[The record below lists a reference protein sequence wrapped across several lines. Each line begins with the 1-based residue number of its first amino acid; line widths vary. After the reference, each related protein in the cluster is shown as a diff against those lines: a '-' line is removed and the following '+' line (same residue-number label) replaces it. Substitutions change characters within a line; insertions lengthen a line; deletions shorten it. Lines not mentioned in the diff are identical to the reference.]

1 MVRPVAS
8 PPCPAPRPSQSKY
21 LWRRNANWKSPG
33 VIGNRTVIPSK
44 AAWLAI
50 GLSCGAKRGIWV
62 LACASSNLCGRQKPD
77 PSPRLKVTSSADIIV
92 NLTEIEARV
101 LGSLIEKDITTPD
114 YYPLSLNALV
124 NACNQKN
131 NRDPVMNLDEET
143 VRQALGTLQEKRVA
157 GPASGADSRVTKFEH
172 RLQEVF
178 NFDRREIAVV
188 CVLLLRGPQTP
199 GELRSRTDRMYHFE
213 GLDDVVS
220 TLDRLAQREP
230 PLARVLPRQPGTKE
244 SRYTHLFSGEPAMPE
259 GSDVA
264 RAPSPAHASANSTA
278 DRLTILEEEVS
289 RLRSE
294 LSEVQQQLATFRKQF
309 E

>member
-1 MVRPVAS
+1 M
-8 PPCPAPRPSQSKY
+8 
-21 LWRRNANWKSPG
+21 
-33 VIGNRTVIPSK
+33 I
-44 AAWLAI
+44 
-50 GLSCGAKRGIWV
+50 
-62 LACASSNLCGRQKPD
+62 
-77 PSPRLKVTSSADIIV
+77 
-92 NLTEIEARV
+92 LTEIETRV

-131 NRDPVMNLDEET
+131 NREPVMTLDESA
-143 VRQALGTLQEKRVA
+143 VRDALASLQEKRLA

-213 GLDDVVS
+213 ALEDVVS
-220 TLDRLAQREP
+220 TLDRLAQRDP
-230 PLARVLPRQPGTKE
+230 PLARILPRQPGTKE
-244 SRYTHLFSGEPAMPE
+244 SRYMHLFSGEPPE
-259 GSDVA
+259 QAILAETTSVA
-264 RAPSPAHASANSTA
+264 RGLLPATAVANSTA
-278 DRLTILEEEVS
+278 DRVAALEEEVAT
-289 RLRSE
+289 LRAE
-294 LSEVQQQLATFRKQF
+294 LSEIHQQLATFRKQF